1 MFCSSGGALGYGM
14 KGVFDIY
21 FIFSP
26 DVQPILFESSSHI
39 IHKKLSFN
47 KLVIIYDSFFLL
59 FFHECDFPLPLLEL
73 IPGPHSVQLGSSHPG
88 GGNLQSHTLGSPH
101 PCMNG
106 LKACGFQPVQFGSSH
121 GGGNGPIMFAGQF
134 GSSQHGICGIIIFA
148 GQFGSSQ
155 QGSPSFPSSIGNGKK
170 PPFPCSYCSR
180 PARSGNC
187 DTS

>member
-39 IHKKLSFN
+39 IHKKLRFN

-121 GGGNGPIMFAGQF
+121 GDGNGPIMFAGQF
-134 GSSQHGICGIIIFA
+134 GSSQQGTIASSCFL
-148 GQFGSSQ
+148 GSSGGHSKAVQ
-155 QGSPSFPSSIGNGKK
+155 AFLLLLEME
-170 PPFPCSYCSR
+170 
-180 PARSGNC
+180 RSHHFLVATIQDC
-187 DTS
+187 QI

>member
-1 MFCSSGGALGYGM
+1 MQSY
-14 KGVFDIY
+14 
-21 FIFSP
+21 
-26 DVQPILFESSSHI
+26 
-39 IHKKLSFN
+39 
-47 KLVIIYDSFFLL
+47 
-59 FFHECDFPLPLLEL
+59 
-73 IPGPHSVQLGSSHPG
+73 QLGSP
-88 GGNLQSHTLGSPH
+88 Q

-134 GSSQHGICGIIIFA
+134 GSSQHGICGIIMFA

-187 DTS
+187 DTSQSNGIQTSKTFYRHALFYRAFLWPFRFLRGTNGRLLNLFTNLYSLVLSLFFIFPSSKSKRYSSRMCSISCDASLKMSL